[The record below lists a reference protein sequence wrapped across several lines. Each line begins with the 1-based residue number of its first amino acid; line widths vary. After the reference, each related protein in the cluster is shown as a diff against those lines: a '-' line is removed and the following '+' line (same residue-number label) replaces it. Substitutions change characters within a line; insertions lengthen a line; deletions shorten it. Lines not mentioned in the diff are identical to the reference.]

1 MVSGKYS
8 ALAGAISREQAIANI
23 SGNLANVST
32 TGYKRSTMSF
42 ESLLRGEQQKTNA
55 KGINYSR
62 VGKNSTDFASG
73 PLKETGNPLDIAI
86 HGEGFLKVE
95 GKNGVAY
102 TRRGDLLISSDDI
115 LRTRSGL
122 KVLDEA
128 NGEIVIPDSSTSKV
142 SINNAGMITLVG
154 ADGTR
159 SIVGRLAVVNF
170 DDPSKLKREEDT
182 TFSLEAGTQE
192 ILIEEPYIVAG
203 SLEVSNVNMIEEMT
217 GMIRN
222 YRTFETLHKV
232 LTSYSDI
239 SQKQSELGSLG

>member
-23 SGNLANVST
+23 SENLANVST

-42 ESLLRGEQQKTNA
+42 ESLLRGEKQKTEA

-62 VGKNSTDFASG
+62 VGKNSTDFAPG

-95 GKNGVAY
+95 GANGVGY
-102 TRRGDLLISSDDI
+102 SRRGDLQIGSDDI
-115 LRTRSGL
+115 LRTRSGH

-128 NGEIVIPDSSTSKV
+128 NGEISIPDSSTSNV

-154 ADGTR
+154 ADGGR
-159 SIVGRLAVVNF
+159 SIVGKLAVVNF
-170 DDPSKLKREEDT
+170 DDLTKLKREEDT

-192 ILIEEPYIVAG
+192 ILIEEPYIVSG
-203 SLEVSNVNMIEEMT
+203 SLEASNVNMVEEMT
-217 GMIRN
+217 RMIGS
-222 YRTFETLHKV
+222 YRTFETYHKV

-239 SQKQSELGSLG
+239 SQKQSELGTLG

>member
-23 SGNLANVST
+23 SENLANVST

-42 ESLLRGEQQKTNA
+42 ESLLRGEQQKTHA

-62 VGKNSTDFASG
+62 VGKNTTDFASG

-86 HGEGFLKVE
+86 HGDGFLKVE
-95 GKNGVAY
+95 GENGVAY
-102 TRRGDLLISSDDI
+102 TRRGDLLIGSDDI

-128 NGEIVIPDSSTSKV
+128 NAEIVVPDSSTSKV
-142 SINNAGMITLVG
+142 SINNAGMITLVD
-154 ADGTR
+154 ADGGR
-159 SIVGRLAVVNF
+159 SIVGRLAIVNV

-182 TFSLEAGTQE
+182 TFSLEPGAQE

-203 SLEVSNVNMIEEMT
+203 SLESSNVNMIEEMT
-217 GMIRN
+217 RMIGS

-232 LTSYSDI
+232 LNSYSEI
-239 SQKQSELGSLG
+239 SEKQSELGSLG

>member
-23 SGNLANVST
+23 SENLANVST

-42 ESLLRGEQQKTNA
+42 ESLLRGEKQKTDA

-62 VGKNSTDFASG
+62 VGKNSTDFSPG
-73 PLKETGNPLDIAI
+73 PLKDTGNPLDIAI
-86 HGEGFLKVE
+86 HGDGFLKVQ
-95 GKNGVAY
+95 GVNGVAY
-102 TRRGDLLISSDDI
+102 TRRGDLQIGSDDI

-122 KVLDEA
+122 KVLDDA
-128 NGEIVIPDSSTSKV
+128 NGEIIVPDSATSKV

-154 ADGTR
+154 DDGSR

-170 DDPSKLKREEDT
+170 DDPSKLKREGDT
-182 TFSLEAGTQE
+182 TFSLEAGAEE
-192 ILIEEPYIVAG
+192 ILIEEPYIVSG
-203 SLEVSNVNMIEEMT
+203 SLESSNVNMVEEMT
-217 GMIRN
+217 RMIGS
-222 YRTFETLHKV
+222 YRTFETYHKV
-232 LTSYSDI
+232 LSSYSDI